1 MTTQQAPV
9 QFYVQSGNA
18 HPAGM
23 VPMASGQAPT
33 TGGGAATGGGATAP
47 RDERTLLQK
56 LQMLPAQPYAFGSEA
71 RAKAEATK
79 AEGMKRAFG
88 GGFVLG
94 VIAQAVVE
102 YQKG

>member
-33 TGGGAATGGGATAP
+33 TGGAGAGGATPPA
-47 RDERTLLQK
+47 DERTLLQK
-56 LQMLPAQPYAFGSEA
+56 LQMMPAQPYAFGSEA

-79 AEGMKRAFG
+79 AEAMKRAFG

-94 VIAQAVVE
+94 LIAQGVAE

>member
-23 VPMASGQAPT
+23 VPMASGQAAT
-33 TGGGAATGGGATAP
+33 TGGGTATGGATPPA
-47 RDERTLLQK
+47 DQRTLLQK
-56 LQMLPAQPYAFGSEA
+56 LQMMPAQPYAFGSEA

-79 AEGMKRAFG
+79 AEAMKRAFG

-94 VIAQAVVE
+94 LIAQGVAE